1 MTHNDIRALE
11 DPVSKLS
18 KFHDA
23 AWSAAFPALARATI
37 EKIETERVRSLA
49 DLVRAA
55 EHLAP
60 DSVTPGMQ
68 LDTVIDR
75 PAAQILL
82 VLQLASEAPAAPRRV
97 VKSRGQR
104 RRTVRLD

>member
-1 MTHNDIRALE
+1 MTLDDIRALE
-11 DPVSKLS
+11 DPVSNLS
-18 KFHDA
+18 KSRGA
-23 AWSAAFPALARATI
+23 AWSAGFPALARTTI
-37 EKIETERVRSLA
+37 EKLETERIRSLA
-49 DLVRAA
+49 GLVRAA
-55 EHLAP
+55 EHLGL

-97 VKSRGQR
+97 VKSRDQG
-104 RRTVRLD
+104 RRTPRLD

>member
-1 MTHNDIRALE
+1 MTLNDIRALE
-11 DPVSKLS
+11 DPVSNLS
-18 KFHDA
+18 K
-23 AWSAAFPALARATI
+23 SRG
-37 EKIETERVRSLA
+37 ERIRSLA
-49 DLVRAA
+49 GLVRAA
-55 EHLAP
+55 EHLAL

-97 VKSRGQR
+97 VNSRGQG
-104 RRTVRLD
+104 RRTARLD